1 MDDTITIVSGLP
13 RSGTSMMMKIL
24 EAGGMEIVTDNIR
37 KANEDNPHG
46 YYEYEK
52 VKEIKKDTSWL
63 KETRGKAFKMISQL
77 LYDLPSDE
85 NYKVIFMRRDMN
97 EILASQKKML
107 ERMGNSEG
115 EISDEKMGKFFNKHL
130 SQLTEWFEERE
141 NIDVLFVN
149 YNALVVNPDEQIKPL
164 CQFLNDK
171 LLVEQAV
178 KVIDQS
184 LYRNR

>member
-1 MDDTITIVSGLP
+1 MDNTITIVSGLP

-52 VKEIKKDTSWL
+52 VKEIKEDNSWL
-63 KETRGKAFKMISQL
+63 KETRGKVFKMISQL
-77 LYDLPSDE
+77 LYDLPSNE
-85 NYKVIFMRRDMN
+85 SYKVIFMKRNMN

-107 ERMGNSEG
+107 EHRGNNKDG
-115 EISDEKMGKFFNKHL
+115 ISDEKMGKFFNKHL
-130 SQLTEWFEERE
+130 SQIIEWLEER
-141 NIDVLFVN
+141 NYIDVLFVN
-149 YNALVVNPDEQIKPL
+149 YNDFMADPDEKIKPL
-164 CQFLNDK
+164 NQFLNGK
-171 LLVEQAV
+171 LHVIQAV

>member
-1 MDDTITIVSGLP
+1 MDKTITIVSGLP

-52 VKEIKKDTSWL
+52 VKEIKEDTSWL

-77 LYDLPSDE
+77 LYDLPPNES
-85 NYKVIFMRRDMN
+85 YKVIFMQRAMN

-107 ERMGNSEG
+107 ERSGNNKD
-115 EISDEKMGKFFNKHL
+115 EISDKKMGEFFNKHL
-130 SQLTEWFEERE
+130 SKIMEWLEGR
-141 NIDVLFVN
+141 NYVDVLFVN
-149 YNALVVNPDEQIKPL
+149 YNNLMAEPDEQIKPL
-164 CQFLNDK
+164 NQFLNGK
-171 LLVEQAV
+171 LHVEQAI